1 MTSAPSAAAVT
12 VNSALV
18 APTVTPTPDTVNQT
32 QTSSLTSTGISTG
45 TSSYSYQWFQEAPGA
60 ATYSA
65 ISGATTS
72 SYSFATTDSTA
83 TGTWSFELQVT
94 DSANTPVA
102 VNSTAASVTL
112 NAAPTA
118 TPTATPTTAP
128 TATPT
133 IVPTATATPTVTPTP
148 TKNLLSLS
156 FLLIVAIAVAAIVI
170 VGAVS
175 AFFVTRKKVTE
186 KSLKKSSPRDFQD
199 WVIKRFNGKP
209 GDPTSGVDGYTAG
222 GQPLLIKQSDNVSLA
237 EVEDFVST
245 LMKTGAQKGAIVA
258 FNYDKDADDGK
269 MKALDQGIELEMLTI
284 YQLVNKRFSDKI
296 ENITRMQVAFEAPR
310 EASPP
315 VMTEDQGTV
324 TFGGMPMPVPN
335 EPQTDV
341 LKNPVVFVSYSNT
354 KVLDQ
359 VTKLLEFLRY
369 DYAVGDNEE
378 TPVPIS
384 ENKFGLM
391 KNCDCAVIIISA
403 IEQERRY
410 SGIYVLNSNVL
421 TEISAAFLKYY
432 MQIVL
437 VVERKVELPSN
448 LKGLFRIEYDND
460 DLSFD
465 AAMELEKILADF
477 KKI

>member
-1 MTSAPSAAAVT
+1 
-12 VNSALV
+12 
-18 APTVTPTPDTVNQT
+18 
-32 QTSSLTSTGISTG
+32 
-45 TSSYSYQWFQEAPGA
+45 
-60 ATYSA
+60 
-65 ISGATTS
+65 
-72 SYSFATTDSTA
+72 
-83 TGTWSFELQVT
+83 
-94 DSANTPVA
+94 
-102 VNSTAASVTL
+102 
-112 NAAPTA
+112 
-118 TPTATPTTAP
+118 
-128 TATPT
+128 
-133 IVPTATATPTVTPTP
+133 
-148 TKNLLSLS
+148 
-156 FLLIVAIAVAAIVI
+156 
-170 VGAVS
+170 
-175 AFFVTRKKVTE
+175 
-186 KSLKKSSPRDFQD
+186 
-199 WVIKRFNGKP
+199 
-209 GDPTSGVDGYTAG
+209 
-222 GQPLLIKQSDNVSLA
+222 
-237 EVEDFVST
+237 
-245 LMKTGAQKGAIVA
+245 
-258 FNYDKDADDGK
+258 
-269 MKALDQGIELEMLTI
+269 
-284 YQLVNKRFSDKI
+284 
-296 ENITRMQVAFEAPR
+296 
-310 EASPP
+310 
-315 VMTEDQGTV
+315 MTEDQGTV

-421 TEISAAFLKYY
+421 TEISAAYLKYY